1 MFTELKKELL
11 DLRVTEKGYRGALY
25 ANQAPGG
32 SGSSSSTGSSSLT
45 CCKLS
50 WN

>member
-1 MFTELKKELL
+1 MFAELSEELL
-11 DLRVTEKGYRGALY
+11 DLTVHERGYRHALY
-25 ANQAPGG
+25 ANNVDPGCTC
-32 SGSSSSTGSSSLT
+32 SGSSSSLT